1 MSGEKVTVNANG
13 KKAVGVKGKGKA
25 VRDPFASREV
35 DRETLRE
42 VTDILIE
49 FHWEALKELE
59 HR

>member
-13 KKAVGVKGKGKA
+13 KKAGGKGKVKG

-35 DRETLRE
+35 DIETLRE
-42 VTDILIE
+42 VTDLVIE
-49 FHWEALKELE
+49 LHWDALKELE

>member
-13 KKAVGVKGKGKA
+13 KKAAGGKVKG

-35 DRETLRE
+35 DIETLRE